1 MQSLES
7 LATLPQFTASS
18 QTLAMEAQCH
28 DDTMLDIGEVGC
40 RYAALLMPL
49 NVVPALACLLL
60 VRQGCSAAT
69 VLNGAWA
76 ALCSIMAMRALT
88 SYVPFALRRGMF
100 KSLLRSKHGKQ

>member
-7 LATLPQFTASS
+7 LVTLPQFTVSS
-18 QTLAMEAQCH
+18 QSLALEFQCH
-28 DDTMLDIGEVGC
+28 DTMLDIGEAGC

-60 VRQGCSAAT
+60 VRQGCSATT

-100 KSLLRSKHGKQ
+100 ESLPRSKHGKQ